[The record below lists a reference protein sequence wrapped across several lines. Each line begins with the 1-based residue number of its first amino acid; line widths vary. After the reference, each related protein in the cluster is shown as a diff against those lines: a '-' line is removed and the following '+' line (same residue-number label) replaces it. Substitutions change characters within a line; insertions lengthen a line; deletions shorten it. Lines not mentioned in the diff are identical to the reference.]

1 MVDGGKITLRIEV
14 DAKEFKRLMKGSTQD
29 LTKFKSQ
36 VESTT
41 PSMNKL
47 GETATTTAVR
57 FQTLTQGTIN
67 LVTSFTQAYT
77 SISNLQK
84 AKTSLQAAAVGVERA
99 IDLQRRKQFM
109 LNEEMAKAQPNMKKV
124 ELLTNELATAH
135 DDLAVK
141 QQRVKDQADQVN
153 DTYIL
158 FGLNIANVGFS
169 AVQTG
174 VSMIKMTQGIKL
186 ADGAAKIFNV
196 TTGKYTLIA
205 LAAIAAWE
213 GLAFAIGTF
222 NKELGDSLSI
232 FKNVQ
237 RIMEEF
243 TGASDITLDN
253 YDEKISGVSTSTRD
267 FENSW
272 KSMTKT
278 VQQETS
284 TQTDLVKHWER
295 QYKRSV
301 ANIQIE
307 MGRQK
312 QITSGT
318 TGGTQGNFP
327 NAQQGVEARV
337 QETERK
343 VDLLFGFSFPNMPV
357 AFAEE
362 QIKQNINKQD
372 DNVYPAIR
380 NFAAVQGTY
389 VNQKVPLHQF
399 YENTINYRRELQFQ
413 HSMTLG
419 TSGTAVPLTVEGML
433 LGTTS
438 AQVQAEKPQMQGPIF
453 NPPMDRIERFKQ
465 AESGLPDVPSEAER
479 IQAEINKKK
488 AFQQQ
493 LVDIYETN
501 EGNVTFSW
509 YTASGNIALEI
520 LDLEAELDVFTQR
533 NPKIKKQTPKSK
545 DERNLEFLSTF
556 IDENT
561 PAYQL
566 RLGSMS
572 SQKRGLF
579 KQRNEKLKQLAIQK
593 FAKENF
599 PRTIQ
604 FGTQTFRVG
613 KTSDRIGGIFH
624 AGIGSNL
631 MAMTQNKGG
640 TFGMGNRMLGTS
652 EGNMIEALR
661 QAQMATIDPNAR
673 RQRTGIDVSGFEQ
686 NNYQANAAALYAYGA
701 TSELDYMDGISAFG
715 QAAVAA
721 GAVSVSGV
729 RSEQSRRFDARNAQ
743 VMQNKRRQLAIK
755 DANTN
760 RLRWGGKLREGM
772 SIYDEGAVV
781 GGYGSAKE
789 FSDAS
794 KRIRSLALDEAQ
806 RFMFGFGFTGI
817 KRYTGKSDLRGQ
829 LGNIAR
835 QANERRTALESAG
848 LGYKSF
854 NINGLRY
861 RHSRAEYD
869 AYERE
874 RQSVAAFNNNQ
885 YAKAGLINML
895 EQDFGAQG
903 FVGSA
908 LSLSSLQ
915 DEVAKQDELIKS
927 IGLDRTEA
935 FQIVDTAGRGR
946 EEIDDRIRFKDR
958 MNSISTG
965 ATVL

>member
-14 DAKEFKRLMKGSTQD
+14 DAKEFQRLLKGSTQD
-29 LTKFKSQ
+29 LSKFKNQ

-174 VSMIKMTQGIKL
+174 VSMVKMTQGIKI
-186 ADGAAKIFNV
+186 ADAAAKVFNA

-237 RIMEEF
+237 RLMEEF
-243 TGASDITLDN
+243 SGASEITLDN

-272 KSMTKT
+272 KSMTDT
-278 VQQETS
+278 VKQETDA
-284 TQTDLVKHWER
+284 QTELVKHWER

-337 QETERK
+337 QETEKK
-343 VDLLFGFSFPNMPV
+343 VDSLFDYIFPNIPL
-357 AFAEE
+357 AQAEE
-362 QIKQNINKQD
+362 QIKQNISKQD

-380 NFAAVQGTY
+380 TFAAVQGTY
-389 VNQKVPLHQF
+389 VNPIPPLHQF
-399 YENTINYRRELQFQ
+399 YMDAKDYRRELRFQ
-413 HSMTLG
+413 QSMALG
-419 TSGTAVPLTVEGML
+419 ATGTAVPLTVEGML
-433 LGTTS
+433 LGTTPR
-438 AQVQAEKPQMQGPIF
+438 QVQPEMQGPIY
-453 NPPMDRIERFKQ
+453 NPPQDRIERFQ
-465 AESGLPDVPSEAER
+465 QFATGLPDVPSEAER
-479 IQAEINKKK
+479 IQAEIDNLRMIE
-488 AFQQQ
+488 QE
-493 LVDIYETN
+493 LVNDYERHG
-501 EGNVTFSW
+501 GNVVWTW
-509 YTASGNIALEI
+509 YTAAGNTALKI
-520 LDLEAELDVFTQR
+520 LDLESELDALTER
-533 NPKIKKQTPKSK
+533 NPKIKPPKPKSK
-545 DERNLEFLSTF
+545 DERNQEFLSTF

-561 PAYQL
+561 PAFQL
-566 RLGSMS
+566 RLGSMT

-579 KQRNEKLKQLAIQK
+579 KQRQAKLKQIAIEK
-593 FAKENF
+593 FERENF

-604 FGTQTFRVG
+604 FGTQTFTTGR
-613 KTSDRIGGIFH
+613 TSPRTGTGVFY
-624 AGIGSNL
+624 AGIGGNIIAG
-631 MAMTQNKGG
+631 MQNIMGG
-640 TFGMGNRMLGTS
+640 TFGMGNRRLGTS

-661 QAQMATIDPNAR
+661 RAQMATIDPNATRDTNLARQTMAEFNAMNEGGNTSDMSRFRGQVR
-673 RQRTGIDVSGFEQ
+673 RSQTLEVLR
-686 NNYQANAAALYAYGA
+686 
-701 TSELDYMDGISAFG
+701 
-715 QAAVAA
+715 
-721 GAVSVSGV
+721 
-729 RSEQSRRFDARNAQ
+729 RNAKTLAD
-743 VMQNKRRQLAIK
+743 NKLRNQIIDR
-755 DANTN
+755 NTN
-760 RLRWGGKLREGM
+760 LLRFGGTRVPGKEM
-772 SIYDEGAVV
+772 WEEGAVV
-781 GGYGSAKE
+781 GG
-789 FSDAS
+789 FSS
-794 KRIRSLALDEAQ
+794 RQEWREAGRRKTSEAFKQ
-806 RFMFGFGFTGI
+806 AQIFADFFTGI
-817 KRYTGKSDLRGQ
+817 GRVSSYTGKSDLRGQ
-829 LGNIAR
+829 LNGIKQRADTIKN
-835 QANERRTALESAG
+835 ALSSAG
-848 LGYKSF
+848 LSYKRF
-854 NINGLRY
+854 NARTGLRY
-861 RHSRAEYD
+861 RYTMAEYNRFHKEW
-869 AYERE
+869 AEVR
-874 RQSVAAFNNNQ
+874 AFNDNQ
-885 YAKAGLINML
+885 YAKAREINL
-895 EQDFGAQG
+895 LQQG
-903 FVGSA
+903 FGLTGFTGSA
-908 LSLSSLQ
+908 LTLPSLQ
-915 DEVAKQDELIKS
+915 QEVAKQDELIGS

-935 FQIVDTAGRGR
+935 FQIVDTEGRGR

-958 MNSISTG
+958 MNSMSTG
-965 ATVL
+965 VSVL

>member
-1 MVDGGKITLRIEV
+1 MVDGGKITLRVEV
-14 DAKEFKRLMKGSTQD
+14 DAKEFENFMKKSPKDMTQFERSV
-29 LTKFKSQ
+29 KGAQ
-36 VESTT
+36 VQTE
-41 PSMNKL
+41 KL

-174 VSMIKMTQGIKL
+174 VSMVKMTQGIKI
-186 ADGAAKIFNV
+186 ADAAAKVFNA

-237 RIMEEF
+237 RLMEEF
-243 TGASDITLDN
+243 TGASEITLDH

-272 KSMTKT
+272 KSMTNT
-278 VQQETS
+278 VKQETDA
-284 TQTDLVKHWER
+284 QTELVKHWER

-337 QETERK
+337 QETEKK
-343 VDLLFGFSFPNMPV
+343 VDSLFDYIFPNIPL
-357 AFAEE
+357 AQAEE
-362 QIKQNINKQD
+362 QIKQNISKQD

-380 NFAAVQGTY
+380 TFAAVQGTY
-389 VNQKVPLHQF
+389 VNPIPPLHQF
-399 YENTINYRRELQFQ
+399 YMDAKDYRRELRFQ
-413 HSMTLG
+413 QSMSLG
-419 TSGTAVPLTVEGML
+419 STGTAVPLTVEGML
-433 LGTTS
+433 LGTTPR
-438 AQVQAEKPQMQGPIF
+438 QVQPEMQGPIY
-453 NPPMDRIERFKQ
+453 NPPQDRIERFQ
-465 AESGLPDVPSEAER
+465 QFATGLPDVPSEAER
-479 IQAEINKKK
+479 IQAEIDNLRMIE
-488 AFQQQ
+488 QE
-493 LVDIYETN
+493 LVNDYERHG
-501 EGNVTFSW
+501 GNVVWTW
-509 YTASGNIALEI
+509 YTAAGNTALKI
-520 LDLEAELDVFTQR
+520 LDLESELDALTER
-533 NPKIKKQTPKSK
+533 NPKIKPPKPKSK
-545 DERNLEFLSTF
+545 DERNQEFLSTF

-561 PAYQL
+561 PAFQL
-566 RLGSMS
+566 RLGSMT

-579 KQRNEKLKQLAIQK
+579 KQRQAKLKQIAIEK
-593 FAKENF
+593 FERENF

-604 FGTQTFRVG
+604 FGTQTFTTGR
-613 KTSDRIGGIFH
+613 TSPRTGTGVFY
-624 AGIGSNL
+624 AGIGGNIIAG
-631 MAMTQNKGG
+631 MQNIMGG
-640 TFGMGNRMLGTS
+640 TFGMGNRRLGTS

-661 QAQMATIDPNAR
+661 RAQMATIDPNAR
-673 RQRTGIDVSGFEQ
+673 RQRTGIDVSGFER
-686 NNYQANAAALYAYGA
+686 NNYQANAAELYQYGA
-701 TSELDYMDGISAFG
+701 TSTLDYMDGISAFG

-721 GAVSVSGV
+721 GAVSVSQV
-729 RSEQSRRFDARNAQ
+729 RGSTRFDARNAQ
-743 VMQNKRRQLAIK
+743 VIANRRRQLDIK
-755 DANTN
+755 DRNTN
-760 RLRWGGKLREGM
+760 LLRFGGKLREGM
-772 SIYDEGAVV
+772 SVWDEGAVI
-781 GGYGSAKE
+781 GGYSSPKAFSEASRRTYYSAV
-789 FSDAS
+789 
-794 KRIRSLALDEAQ
+794 DEAQ
-806 RFMFGFGFTGI
+806 RFLSRTFGGGI
-817 KRYTGKSDLRGQ
+817 QSSRIRGRSSGRSEYNRVRDRATSIQ
-829 LGNIAR
+829 
-835 QANERRTALESAG
+835 ERLSLAG
-848 LGYKSF
+848 IGYKTFSQR
-854 NINGLRY
+854 LPY
-861 RHSRAEYD
+861 RHSRSQYEQYKRD
-869 AYERE
+869 WYEVRAY
-874 RQSVAAFNNNQ
+874 NLNQ
-885 YAKAGLINML
+885 LAKADQINLL
-895 EQDFGAQG
+895 EQEFDVRG
-903 FVGSA
+903 FIGSS
-908 LSLSSLQ
+908 LSLPSLQ
-915 DEVAKQDELIKS
+915 DEVMRQDSLMKS
-927 IGLDRTEA
+927 IGLTRTEA
-935 FQIVDTAGRGR
+935 FQIIDTEGRGR

-958 MNSISTG
+958 MSSMSTG
-965 ATVL
+965 VSVL

>member
-1 MVDGGKITLRIEV
+1 
-14 DAKEFKRLMKGSTQD
+14 
-29 LTKFKSQ
+29 
-36 VESTT
+36 
-41 PSMNKL
+41 
-47 GETATTTAVR
+47 
-57 FQTLTQGTIN
+57 
-67 LVTSFTQAYT
+67 
-77 SISNLQK
+77 
-84 AKTSLQAAAVGVERA
+84 
-99 IDLQRRKQFM
+99 M

-278 VQQETS
+278 VQQET
-284 TQTDLVKHWER
+284 TAQTDLVKHWER

-399 YENTINYRRELQFQ
+399 YENAINYRRELQFQ

-488 AFQQQ
+488 AFQQE

-545 DERNLEFLSTF
+545 DERNLDEFT
-556 IDENT
+556 E
-561 PAYQL
+561 
-566 RLGSMS
+566 
-572 SQKRGLF
+572 
-579 KQRNEKLKQLAIQK
+579 
-593 FAKENF
+593 
-599 PRTIQ
+599 
-604 FGTQTFRVG
+604 
-613 KTSDRIGGIFH
+613 
-624 AGIGSNL
+624 
-631 MAMTQNKGG
+631 
-640 TFGMGNRMLGTS
+640 
-652 EGNMIEALR
+652 
-661 QAQMATIDPNAR
+661 
-673 RQRTGIDVSGFEQ
+673 
-686 NNYQANAAALYAYGA
+686 
-701 TSELDYMDGISAFG
+701 
-715 QAAVAA
+715 
-721 GAVSVSGV
+721 
-729 RSEQSRRFDARNAQ
+729 
-743 VMQNKRRQLAIK
+743 
-755 DANTN
+755 
-760 RLRWGGKLREGM
+760 
-772 SIYDEGAVV
+772 
-781 GGYGSAKE
+781 
-789 FSDAS
+789 
-794 KRIRSLALDEAQ
+794 KRI
-806 RFMFGFGFTGI
+806 I
-817 KRYTGKSDLRGQ
+817 
-829 LGNIAR
+829 
-835 QANERRTALESAG
+835 
-848 LGYKSF
+848 
-854 NINGLRY
+854 
-861 RHSRAEYD
+861 
-869 AYERE
+869 
-874 RQSVAAFNNNQ
+874 
-885 YAKAGLINML
+885 
-895 EQDFGAQG
+895 
-903 FVGSA
+903 
-908 LSLSSLQ
+908 
-915 DEVAKQDELIKS
+915 
-927 IGLDRTEA
+927 
-935 FQIVDTAGRGR
+935 
-946 EEIDDRIRFKDR
+946 
-958 MNSISTG
+958 
-965 ATVL
+965 

>member
-29 LTKFKSQ
+29 LTKFKQQ
-36 VESTT
+36 VDNTT
-41 PSMNKL
+41 PAMNKL
-47 GETATTTAVR
+47 GDTATTTAVR

-109 LNEEMAKAQPNMKKV
+109 LNEEMRKAQPNMKKV

-213 GLAFAIGTF
+213 GLAFAISTF

-362 QIKQNINKQD
+362 QIKQNITKQD
-372 DNVYPAIR
+372 DNVYPVIR

-399 YENTINYRRELQFQ
+399 YENAIDYRRELQFQ

-438 AQVQAEKPQMQGPIF
+438 AQVQEQKGQMQGPIF

-488 AFQQQ
+488 AFQQE

-501 EGNVTFSW
+501 QGNVTFSW

-520 LDLEAELDVFTQR
+520 LDLETELDVFTQR

-613 KTSDRIGGIFH
+613 KTSERIGGIFH

-640 TFGMGNRMLGTS
+640 TFGMGNRRLGTS

-661 QAQMATIDPNAR
+661 RAQMATIDPNATRDTNLARHTMAEFNAMNEGGNTSDMSRFRGQVR
-673 RQRTGIDVSGFEQ
+673 RSQTLEVLR
-686 NNYQANAAALYAYGA
+686 
-701 TSELDYMDGISAFG
+701 
-715 QAAVAA
+715 
-721 GAVSVSGV
+721 
-729 RSEQSRRFDARNAQ
+729 RNAKTLED
-743 VMQNKRRQLAIK
+743 NKLRNQIK

-760 RLRWGGKLREGM
+760 SLRFGGRLRDGF
-772 SIYDEGAVV
+772 SIWDEGAVI
-781 GGYGSAKE
+781 GGYGSAKAYSE
-789 FSDAS
+789 AGKKKFYADLGEANRMMQFFGAGVRSSAIRGRSSRRSEYNRVVNTS
-794 KRIRSLALDEAQ
+794 KEIMTTLRTAGLSYKTAPTNVP
-806 RFMFGFGFTGI
+806 G
-817 KRYTGKSDLRGQ
+817 LRGPATTAWFNMKDNLARVIAENHQ
-829 LGNIAR
+829 TLARAR
-835 QANERRTALESAG
+835 QINILSEDYE
-848 LGYKSF
+848 LGGF
-854 NINGLRY
+854 
-861 RHSRAEYD
+861 
-869 AYERE
+869 
-874 RQSVAAFNNNQ
+874 
-885 YAKAGLINML
+885 
-895 EQDFGAQG
+895 FG
-903 FVGSA
+903 SS
-908 LSLSSLQ
+908 LSLPSLQ
-915 DEVAKQDELIKS
+915 EKLAMEDARMKS

-935 FQIVDTAGRGR
+935 FQIIDTAGRGR
-946 EEIDDRIRFKDR
+946 EEIDDRLKWKSRL
-958 MNSISTG
+958 SSVSTG
-965 ATVL
+965 TAVL